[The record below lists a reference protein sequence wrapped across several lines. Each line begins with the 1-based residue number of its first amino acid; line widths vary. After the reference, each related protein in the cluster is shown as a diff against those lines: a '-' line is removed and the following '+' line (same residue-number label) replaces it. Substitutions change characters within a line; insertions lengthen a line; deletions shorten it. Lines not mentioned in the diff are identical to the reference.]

1 MCSNISEFIEYSV
14 DEWVAYRD
22 KQEQLRKHIFLV
34 CFFDVVFCFGKL
46 EKEWRSNLKKLL
58 EEYLRFMRTAAC
70 LPQNGHDSNIYLLL
84 VDE

>member
-1 MCSNISEFIEYSV
+1 M
-14 DEWVAYRD
+14 
-22 KQEQLRKHIFLV
+22 
-34 CFFDVVFCFGKL
+34 VFCFGKL